1 MKVAKIANDHWFVPF
16 CYIDNR
22 YDCGKDLS
30 YFNFQKDNQ
39 KRKRTPSL
47 EYFIYF
53 ERFSKA
59 WGKTMTRGITLT
71 NHKRSKQ
78 RDEPIRIPI
87 NYLYFAQSA
96 GKIAHTRGYWF
107 CFSLAKKLGRGF

>member
-1 MKVAKIANDHWFVPF
+1 MITGAYLWYN
-16 CYIDNR
+16 DNR
-22 YDCGKDLS
+22 YDSGTDISHL
-30 YFNFQKDNQ
+30 NFQKDNQ

-53 ERFSKA
+53 ERFSKDC
-59 WGKTMTRGITLT
+59 GKTMTREITLT

-87 NYLYFAQSA
+87 NYL
-96 GKIAHTRGYWF
+96 
-107 CFSLAKKLGRGF
+107 